1 MQGSFHAPK
10 FTQTRVHHH
19 SFYVFPLPILIVIR
33 PSINSHT
40 ETIISSLSSPWTE
53 KLKSKEGTFLV
64 EVDLAD
70 TVLEI
75 KEKIE
80 IHRGIPVSKQTLT
93 FNNVVLQDE
102 RDVYSELAQDPS
114 LTLIIAP
121 EPEREFAVP
130 SAPVKGGTSSGSN
143 EIKLKW

>member
-1 MQGSFHAPK
+1 M
-10 FTQTRVHHH
+10 
-19 SFYVFPLPILIVIR
+19 
-33 PSINSHT
+33 
-40 ETIISSLSSPWTE
+40 
-53 KLKSKEGTFLV
+53 V

-80 IHRGIPVSKQTLT
+80 IHRGIPVSKRTLT

-143 EIKLKW
+143 EIKIKVVTQHGTRINMDMNPFNIVGELREELEKAENSPLPEDDTFLSTGKR